1 MFPDNIIEACF
12 TTFTTVLT
20 APNTTD
26 PTILND
32 TYQWN
37 IGSGKTSGMN
47 ILGIVVFAIVFGVI
61 IGQMKENG
69 KVLGDFFRAFNN
81 AMMTMTVVVIKFTP
95 LAVFFLVLPQIL
107 KVEKLED
114 LLGSVGYY
122 TMTVIVGLAI
132 HGFLILPLSYFVLTR
147 KNPYTMIS
155 DLSAA
160 LVTAFGTGSSTA
172 TMPVSLQLC
181 YPPLISRGGPSTAIK
196 LAFGLSLFLASF
208 ELDTNYF

>member
-1 MFPDNIIEACF
+1 
-12 TTFTTVLT
+12 
-20 APNTTD
+20 
-26 PTILND
+26 
-32 TYQWN
+32 
-37 IGSGKTSGMN
+37 MN

-61 IGQMKENG
+61 IGQMKEEG
-69 KVLGDFFRAFNN
+69 KVLADFFRAFNN

-122 TMTVIVGLAI
+122 TMTVMVGLAI
-132 HGFLILPLSYFVLTR
+132 HGLFILPLSYLVLTR
-147 KNPYTMIS
+147 KNPYKMIS

-172 TMPVSLQLC
+172 TMPVSHK
-181 YPPLISRGGPSTAIK
+181 S
-196 LAFGLSLFLASF
+196 
-208 ELDTNYF
+208 